1 MRAIPQDLPPVWVGL
16 LLLPIDHEGENFPKQ
31 PDHRGDQHG
40 HEDEEH
46 LRLDQEGGE
55 DVELVVHGCKGG
67 GLEGLLQKAGLDDLV
82 AVGGALGG
90 LRRRRRV
97 CFFPYSPRH
106 RKGLWCGVGA
116 VGEKACGVWW
126 VLCDVRQRR
135 RRTWAWQAS
144 EWSNASKPLSLTSLT
159 KAGDPH

>member
-106 RKGLWCGVGA
+106 RKGLVVRCQRCRGEGLWCVVGV
-116 VGEKACGVWW
+116 
-126 VLCDVRQRR
+126 VRCETEEEEDMGMAGKRVEQREQ
-135 RRTWAWQAS
+135 TAFA
-144 EWSNASKPLSLTSLT
+144 NF
-159 KAGDPH
+159 PH